1 MSRKKKKKNKPHGN
15 EPEYRPVE
23 GTDNT
28 ELLGF
33 PDLVTPGDGD
43 NLEL

>member
-1 MSRKKKKKNKPHGN
+1 MSRKKKKKQKK
-15 EPEYRPVE
+15 EPQYRPVS
-23 GTDNT
+23 GADNT

-33 PDLVTPGDGD
+33 PDLVDPGDGD